1 MDLGLEGN
9 RAFVVGAS
17 GGIGR
22 EIVRTLQSEGTRL
35 VVAARRV
42 EPLADLVAAA
52 DHAVALDLT
61 DTESVA
67 AGVEQAVFHLGAVDT
82 LVVCAARDAF
92 GSLWDSEP
100 PDWRAQFEVKYF
112 GTADLCRRVAP
123 HMTDEGAIVLLTGI
137 AADIPF
143 TANPAG
149 GAANAALTHLVKL
162 LSLELATRRIRV
174 VGVSPGMAQTE
185 RFAHFS
191 GEQLEAIKSEIPLGR
206 IAEPSEIASL
216 VAFLASAQARYI
228 TGTSIV
234 IDGGRSI
241 MGARRPH

>member
-1 MDLGLEGN
+1 MP
-9 RAFVVGAS
+9 
-17 GGIGR
+17 
-22 EIVRTLQSEGTRL
+22 QTR
-35 VVAARRV
+35 
-42 EPLADLVAAA
+42 P
-52 DHAVALDLT
+52 
-61 DTESVA
+61 
-67 AGVEQAVFHLGAVDT
+67 
-82 LVVCAARDAF
+82 
-92 GSLWDSEP
+92 
-100 PDWRAQFEVKYF
+100 
-112 GTADLCRRVAP
+112 
-123 HMTDEGAIVLLTGI
+123 
-137 AADIPF
+137 
-143 TANPAG
+143 
-149 GAANAALTHLVKL
+149 LTHLVKL